1 MPAYSTVR
9 RAVLG
14 TGDPTE
20 RKVRFMALLTAE
32 LPKGKRPVL
41 TGGSAIEVYMDGTL
55 RTGDMDIV
63 YPARE
68 LEAVLRSWRFA
79 LGGGLRSWVN
89 DELGLAVDMVG
100 GELSGS
106 AEKLATFTTEY
117 GPATILGVEDLVL
130 KRLMSAKFGGVPTDV
145 EQAYLLARAYSDTM
159 DWGYVE
165 AAAQRGLVADSLET
179 LKGMLS
185 KAAAPGKGP
194 VRGGRT
200 SSRSRPSRPSR
211 AKARP
216 GGP

>member
-9 RAVLG
+9 RAILG
-14 TGDPTE
+14 TDDPTE

-32 LPKGKRPVL
+32 LPKGRRPVL
-41 TGGSAIEVYMDGTL
+41 TGGSAIEVYLDGTL
-55 RTGDMDIV
+55 RTGDMDVV

-89 DELGLAVDMVG
+89 DGLGLAVDLVG

-106 AEKLATFTTEY
+106 AEKLTTITTEY
-117 GPATILGVEDLVL
+117 GPATVLGVEDLVL
-130 KRLMSAKFGGVPTDV
+130 KRLMSAKYGGVPTDV
-145 EQAYLLARAYSDTM
+145 EQAYLLARAYSDTI

-165 AAAQRGLVADSLET
+165 ASAEKELVSDYLGT
-179 LKGMLS
+179 LRGMLS
-185 KAAAPGKGP
+185 KAAGEAP
-194 VRGGRT
+194 VRGG
-200 SSRSRPSRPSR
+200 SRSPPRRPSRRSR
-211 AKARP
+211 GKATP